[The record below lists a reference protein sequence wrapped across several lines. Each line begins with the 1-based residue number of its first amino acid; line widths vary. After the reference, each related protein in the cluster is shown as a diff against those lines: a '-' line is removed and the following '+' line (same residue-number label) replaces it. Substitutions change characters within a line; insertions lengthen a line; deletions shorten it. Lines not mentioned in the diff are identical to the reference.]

1 MKIKYVHT
9 NIISKDWKK
18 LAYFYIKV
26 FECKPLF
33 PERDQKGS
41 WLDKGTGLKNAHIK
55 GIHLQLP
62 GYEKNGPTLEI
73 FEYSKIINSEE
84 TAANK
89 QGYGHIAFHV
99 ENINSVLDK
108 AILKGAEKIGE
119 ISQKLVE
126 GIGLLTFIYIRD
138 PEANIIELQNW
149 S

>member
-18 LAYFYIKV
+18 LADFYIEV
-26 FECKPLF
+26 FDCKALP

-41 WLDKGTGLKNAHIK
+41 CLDKGTAVKDAYIK
-55 GIHLQLP
+55 GMHLQLP
-62 GYEKNGPTLEI
+62 GYGENGPALEI
-73 FEYSKIINSEE
+73 FEYSKINNSEE
-84 TAANK
+84 TTANK
-89 QGYGHIAFHV
+89 QGYGHIAFHL
-99 ENINSVLDK
+99 ENIYSVLDK

-119 ISQKLVE
+119 ISQKVVV

-138 PEANIIELQNW
+138 PEANIIKLQNW